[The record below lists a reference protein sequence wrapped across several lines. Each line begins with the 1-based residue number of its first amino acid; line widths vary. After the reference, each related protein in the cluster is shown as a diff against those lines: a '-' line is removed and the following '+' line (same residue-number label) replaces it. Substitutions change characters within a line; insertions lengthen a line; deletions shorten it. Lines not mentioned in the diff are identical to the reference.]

1 MYLEDACHTTQSISV
16 TNNRTIDPLV
26 APSTNFFIT
35 ALHIKSLFP
44 AISYLNYL
52 GIVEVR
58 VFLSKP
64 VVDRFHLLP
73 EWLLVW
79 IDHFHPRIRLHLHR
93 FQFRSCP
100 QLMLIG
106 YRFFYGLAEP
116 LLLAA
121 GKALPDGC
129 V

>member
-1 MYLEDACHTTQSISV
+1 MYLYITSHTI
-16 TNNRTIDPLV
+16 NRIILPYNRVIVPLV
-26 APSTNFFIT
+26 APSNNFFIT
-35 ALHIKSLFP
+35 TLKIKSLFP
-44 AISYLNYL
+44 AISYLSYP

-73 EWLLVW
+73 EGLLVW
-79 IDHFHPRIRLHLHR
+79 IDHFHPRIRHHLHR

-106 YRFFYGLAEP
+106 YRFFYGLDR
-116 LLLAA
+116 
-121 GKALPDGC
+121 KS
-129 V
+129 VV